1 MADLAKVGI
10 IVSQIAQLI
19 GKLNEEDLALVKKMI
34 MAMLGDPDKI
44 NMISPVYA
52 AQAPAWVPTPNQNNP
67 DLLDSFTSVYSAPFG
82 YK

>member
-19 GKLNEEDLALVKKMI
+19 GGLNEEDLALVKKMI
-34 MAMLGDPDKI
+34 IAMLGDPDKI

-52 AQAPAWVPTPNQNNP
+52 AQVPAWVPAPNQ
-67 DLLDSFTSVYSAPFG
+67 DLGDSFTSVYSAPFS